1 MSGGDFKDFSL
12 SPSRAKMLRRKPRI
26 CVGTSVI
33 WGPCCATECKRRALW
48 DRPIDRVVA
57 HIGIQI
63 QIILAP
69 NRIEPRGAAEA
80 AL

>member
-1 MSGGDFKDFSL
+1 VLQRFFPLALACQDAAQET
-12 SPSRAKMLRRKPRI
+12 PHLRWH
-26 CVGTSVI
+26 VSHL
-33 WGPCCATECKRRALW
+33 GPCCATERRRRALW

>member
-1 MSGGDFKDFSL
+1 
-12 SPSRAKMLRRKPRI
+12 MLQRFFPLALAYQDAPQETPHLRWH
-26 CVGTSVI
+26 VSHLV
-33 WGPCCATECKRRALW
+33 PCCATECRRRALC

-69 NRIEPRGAAEA
+69 NRIEPREAAEA